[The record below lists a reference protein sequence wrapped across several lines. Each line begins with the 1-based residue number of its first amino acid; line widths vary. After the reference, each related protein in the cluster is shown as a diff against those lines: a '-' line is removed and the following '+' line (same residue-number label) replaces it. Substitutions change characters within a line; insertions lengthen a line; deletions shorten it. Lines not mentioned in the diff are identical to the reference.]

1 MKYDLVP
8 QGHNIKLPVTSE
20 VFLQTKSYL
29 ETQIKSERQGG
40 SQRTNFGIPPNWPR
54 INGTEPQKVWGTW
67 SETTILA
74 ETRKGVNLGMGVV
87 AEEERK

>member
-29 ETQIKSERQGG
+29 ETQINQVG
-40 SQRTNFGIPPNWPR
+40 
-54 INGTEPQKVWGTW
+54 
-67 SETTILA
+67 ET
-74 ETRKGVNLGMGVV
+74 G
-87 AEEERK
+87 